1 MRLLKYL
8 FEKPE
13 KPQEITDYRRISKI
27 IIVGY
32 MLLVTIYLVASA
44 PPIIHI
50 YSGFSIGW
58 NWGLVRPWVVHIIC
72 IRLVILLFEWLA
84 GKIELPFN
92 KNGSEKE
99 DNNES

>member
-50 YSGFSIGW
+50 YCGFSIGW
-58 NWGLVRPWVVHIIC
+58 NWGLGRPWILHIIC
-72 IRLVILLFEWLA
+72 ITLVILLFEWLV
-84 GKIELPFN
+84 GKIELLFN

>member
-32 MLLVTIYLVASA
+32 MLLVTIDL
-44 PPIIHI
+44 I
-50 YSGFSIGW
+50 YSGFSSSW
-58 NWGLVRPWVVHIIC
+58 NWGLVWRWVGLNIFIT
-72 IRLVILLFEWLA
+72 LVILLFVWLV
-84 GKIELPFN
+84 GKIEQIFN
-92 KNGSEKE
+92 KDGSEKE